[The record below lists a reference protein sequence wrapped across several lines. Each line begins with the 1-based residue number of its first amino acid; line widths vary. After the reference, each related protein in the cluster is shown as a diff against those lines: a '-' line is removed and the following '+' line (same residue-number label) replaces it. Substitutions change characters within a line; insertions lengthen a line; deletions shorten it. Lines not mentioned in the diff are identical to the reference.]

1 MMRKDLN
8 YLNTNCRVYDIHF
21 TETEFMNQTR
31 DKLIQNAIFDVPHA
45 STEIKE
51 EGINRQ
57 ETYTGDRA
65 NCDGNYYLQIL
76 MVKHITNWYYKINS
90 IRYKA
95 SNT

>member
-8 YLNTNCRVYDIHF
+8 YLNTNCRLYDIHF

-31 DKLIQNAIFDVPHA
+31 DKLIQNAIPTIFDVANPPHA

-65 NCDGNYYLQIL
+65 SCDGN
-76 MVKHITNWYYKINS
+76 
-90 IRYKA
+90 
-95 SNT
+95 